1 VRAGLWAAVVL
12 GCVSGLL
19 ALGRSGGS
27 DGEGTTTTDD
37 SADDL
42 PAPVG
47 NTAELAVLAW
57 LTVEPDSDGLEDVFI
72 DPPAVVD
79 MATQNLRVGDVRAVA
94 GQSLGD
100 GYWTVTVAAQVEDVP
115 PEEAADPEAEAED
128 AAEEVV
134 APPGPDAEDEEES
147 GPVTWYV
154 EVGVVGSVA
163 DGLAAL
169 TTPAVMAAPPP
180 VSDEWRRSGV
190 DGRTPERDDPIVDA
204 IDGFLDA
211 MLTGSGDPARYA
223 APGLEVTSLDPAPF
237 DDVTVLEMALEDLD
251 GGEVRAWAQAQ
262 VTTETGTRSV
272 VGYEFVLVPRQ
283 DRWEVVEFWG
293 TPSVVEGPAVEA
305 PAAEGEGTDDTSSDD
320 TEPSSDDTSSD
331 DTSSDETTGDTD
343 STESEEDAE
352 GGSSSDTTSS
362 DLDADGDGVLSPDE
376 MPAEEG
382 ATPE

>member
-1 VRAGLWAAVVL
+1 LPPNGTRVQEPPYPPPAPLPPLPPPRPPAAPEPPAARETRYESRPSRPWAQLAVRAGLWAAVVL

-57 LTVEPDSDGLEDVFI
+57 LTVEPDSDSLEDVFL

-154 EVGVVGSVA
+154 EVGIVGSVA

-169 TTPAVMAAPPP
+169 TTPAVMTAPPP

-237 DDVTVLEMALEDLD
+237 SEVSVLEMALEDLD
-251 GGEVRAWAQAQ
+251 GGEVRAWA
-262 VTTETGTRSV
+262 
-272 VGYEFVLVPRQ
+272 
-283 DRWEVVEFWG
+283 
-293 TPSVVEGPAVEA
+293 
-305 PAAEGEGTDDTSSDD
+305 
-320 TEPSSDDTSSD
+320 
-331 DTSSDETTGDTD
+331 
-343 STESEEDAE
+343 
-352 GGSSSDTTSS
+352 
-362 DLDADGDGVLSPDE
+362 
-376 MPAEEG
+376 
-382 ATPE
+382 